1 MKNIFRFLSKHIWA
15 VLLILALLAAQAYFD
30 LALPTYTS
38 DLLNVGLQQGGI
50 EDAVPNTIRA
60 SQLSDLELFL
70 SDTDAETVE
79 AAYGAAD
86 ANGVRTLSETADRQA
101 LSELLAIPESMALQ
115 TQAAEDSGMDLAQI
129 RAAIDAGMM
138 TKEQFLSR
146 TEAPVTQLKKLS
158 DTYVQQIAVR
168 YVAGEYEAQDLD
180 LNGIRNDYLLSVGIR
195 MLLVSLLM
203 MATSIL
209 VGLIASRVSAGIG
222 RDLREQLYQ
231 RTLSF
236 SSAEMERFSTASLI
250 TRATN
255 DVQQIQNVSVLLLR
269 MVLYAP
275 ILAIG
280 GIIYVVKTGSGMGW
294 IIILAVILLS
304 ALVGVLMA
312 VAMPKFKQMQKLIDR
327 LNLVAREILSG
338 VMPIRAFHR
347 EQHEEAR
354 FDAANKDLYN
364 TQLFTNRA
372 MTFMGPIMMLIM
384 NGLSVL
390 IVWVGG
396 HRVDAGVI
404 QVGDL
409 TAFITYSMVIV
420 MGFLMLSMVSII
432 LPRAG
437 VAADRIQEVLDTESS
452 LRNPETP
459 RDQMVAEPRG
469 IVCFSD
475 VTFSYPNAEDPAI
488 SHVSFVAKPG
498 ETTAIIGS
506 TGCGKSTLVKLI
518 PRFYDVSSGSVSI
531 DGADVRT
538 LTQKRLHEM
547 IGYVPQKGML
557 FSGTVESNLKF
568 AGPQVSD
575 EDMERAAEIAQADAF
590 IRERENGYQA
600 EIAQSGT
607 NVSGGQRQRLSIA
620 RAIAKKPKI
629 YLFDDSFSAL
639 DYRTDLALRKAL
651 TEQMNDA
658 TVIIVA
664 QRISTVLHA
673 DQILVMEDG
682 RIVGRGTHET
692 LLQSCRTYREIAES
706 QLSEEELSG
715 ARKGGD
721 V

>member
-1 MKNIFRFLSKHIWA
+1 MKNIFRFLSHYLWA
-15 VLLILALLAAQAYFD
+15 VALVVLLLIAQAYFD
-30 LALPTYTS
+30 LSLPNYTS

-50 EDAVPNTIRA
+50 SDAVPDTIRA
-60 SQLSDLELFL
+60 EALEDLKLFVSDA
-70 SDTDAETVE
+70 DAETME
-79 AAYGAAD
+79 RAYGAANAD
-86 ANGVRTLSETADRQA
+86 GVRALQEDADREA
-101 LSELLAIPESMALQ
+101 LGDLMAIPESMILQ
-115 TQAAEDSGMDLAQI
+115 MQMDPEHGMDLTQLRGAL
-129 RAAIDAGMM
+129 ASGAM
-138 TKEQFLSR
+138 TKD
-146 TEAPVTQLKKLS
+146 QLLAQLAEPLEKLS
-158 DTYVQQIAVR
+158 ELSDMYVKQIAVR
-168 YVAGEYEAQDLD
+168 YVSAEYEAQGLD
-180 LNGIRNDYLLSVGIR
+180 LNTVRNDYLWAVGGKMIW
-195 MLLVSLLM
+195 MSLLM
-203 MATSIL
+203 MATSIA
-209 VGLIASRVSAGIG
+209 VGYIASRVSAGVG
-222 RDLREQLYQ
+222 RDLRERMYE
-231 RTLSF
+231 RILSF

-255 DVQQIQNVSVLLLR
+255 DIQQIQMVSVLLLR

-280 GIIYVVKTGSGMGW
+280 GIINVVRTGSGMGW

-304 ALVGVLMA
+304 ALVGVLMV

-347 EQHEEAR
+347 ESHEEQR
-354 FDAANKDLYN
+354 FDRANKDLYD
-364 TQLFTNRA
+364 TQLFTNRT
-372 MTFMGPIMMLIM
+372 MTFMMPIMMLIM
-384 NGLSVL
+384 NGLSVM
-390 IVWVGG
+390 IVWIGG

-420 MGFLMLSMVSII
+420 MGFLMLSMISII

-437 VAADRIQEVLDTESS
+437 VAADRIQEVLDTDPS
-452 LRNPETP
+452 LHDPDETLD
-459 RDQMVAEPRG
+459 RMVEAPRG
-469 IVCFSD
+469 IVCFTD
-475 VTFSYPNAEDPAI
+475 VSFAYPGAEDPAL
-488 SHVSFVAKPG
+488 SHISFVARPG

-506 TGCGKSTLVKLI
+506 TGCGKSTLLNLI
-518 PRFYDVSSGSVSI
+518 PRFYDVTSGSVTV
-531 DGADVRT
+531 DGMDIRKIS
-538 LTQKRLHEM
+538 QHRLHEM

-568 AGPQVSD
+568 AGDSVTD
-575 EDMERAAEIAQADAF
+575 ADMERAAEIAQASEF
-590 IRERENGYQA
+590 IAERSDGFRA
-600 EIAQSGT
+600 EISQSGT

-620 RAIAKKPKI
+620 RAIAKRPKI

-651 TEQMNDA
+651 SEQTGDS

-682 RIVGRGTHET
+682 RIVGRGRHEE
-692 LLQSCRTYREIAES
+692 LLQSCKTYREIAES
-706 QLSEEELSG
+706 QLSEAELSG
-715 ARKGGD
+715 AAKGGE